1 MKRHFT
7 RILRALRASRPG
19 PDMRLPQPDLPK
31 LGGLG
36 KDVILKTLVSFA
48 LDGASSGELEG
59 YAREDYER
67 FIYTVD
73 LVPEGRLGL
82 LEIGANPYFTSYLL
96 RKFRPQATHRYTN
109 YFNGGIETR
118 SQTANLTGFDG
129 GAEVE
134 TFEYLNVNL
143 EEHVLPIEAGSL
155 DVVLFC
161 EVIEHMQNDPLRA
174 LSEIKRILRP
184 NGYLVLT
191 TPNVARLE
199 NVARLLAG
207 SNIYDPYS
215 GYGPYGRHNREYN
228 RHELVQ
234 LLEFCGFEIE
244 ICFTADVHHNH
255 ANDIFPV
262 RKIKRLVE
270 ARRGDLGQYLFVRC
284 RNVGPM
290 PAKKPTWLYRSY
302 PIDQLTDTS
311 S

>member
-1 MKRHFT
+1 M
-7 RILRALRASRPG
+7 
-19 PDMRLPQPDLPK
+19 
-31 LGGLG
+31 
-36 KDVILKTLVSFA
+36 KTLVSFA

-59 YAREDYER
+59 YAREDCER

-73 LVPEGRLGL
+73 LVPEGRLDL
-82 LEIGANPYFTSYLL
+82 IEIGANPYFTSYLL
-96 RKFRPQATHRYTN
+96 RKFRPQATQRYTN

-118 SQTANLTGFDG
+118 SQTASLTGFDG

-134 TFEYLNVNL
+134 AFEYLNVNL

-184 NGYLVLT
+184 NGHLVLT

-255 ANDIFPV
+255 ANDIFPT
-262 RKIKRLVE
+262 RKIEPLVK

-290 PAKKPTWLYRSY
+290 PVKKPTWLYRSY
-302 PIDQLTDTS
+302 PIDQLTDMS